1 MNLVSPWW
9 YVLLPESVRVFGKAF
24 HFDKCVGE
32 VTVLETERI
41 DSHNSTFESVK
52 RVEEKLCKAE
62 MADSEH
68 TTSRSDLYNI
78 LPEMKK
84 SNESFSRNN

>member
-32 VTVLETERI
+32 VTVLGTERI
-41 DSHNSTFESVK
+41 DFHNSTFKAAK

-68 TTSRSDLYNI
+68 YVPFRSVQ
-78 LPEMKK
+78 
-84 SNESFSRNN
+84 STRNEKVK

>member
-41 DSHNSTFESVK
+41 DFHNSTFKAAK

-62 MADSEH
+62 MADSAH
-68 TTSRSDLYNI
+68 YVPFRSVQY
-78 LPEMKK
+78 
-84 SNESFSRNN
+84 STRNEKVK

>member
-32 VTVLETERI
+32 VTVLEAERI
-41 DSHNSTFESVK
+41 DFHNSTFEAVK

-68 TTSRSDLYNI
+68 YIPFRSVHN
-78 LPEMKK
+78 LPKMKK